1 MSKEYNLHYIPI
13 MHDTTSPALS
23 WLALPSSMNTNG
35 ANRETVL
42 FILVDFIA
50 SAQLTCHF
58 FTEVY
63 GIFLS

>member
-1 MSKEYNLHYIPI
+1 
-13 MHDTTSPALS
+13 
-23 WLALPSSMNTNG
+23 MNING